1 MISFSNMSPEVTEAM
16 CTPMHLILPP
26 NQTPSAPGALY
37 LGSLSAVMDSANLRQ
52 HHIAVLV
59 QVLDVPWLPPLEQEG
74 YECYRM
80 DVLDIESHD
89 LKPHLEG
96 AVERID
102 AALKRGK
109 NVLVHCQQ
117 GISRSASIVIAYLM
131 RKRGMTFDAALAYV
145 RSRRACIKPNSGFVR
160 CLQEWERSMHAGGN
174 PRLSVAPTGPSPAMA
189 RSPTAMHTG
198 GTFTLRPPRLARAA
212 TTAG

>member
-26 NQTPSAPGALY
+26 NSSSAAPGALY

-74 YECYRM
+74 FECYRM
-80 DVLDIESHD
+80 DVLDVESHD

-117 GISRSASIVIAYLM
+117 VSVIH
-131 RKRGMTFDAALAYV
+131 RDA
-145 RSRRACIKPNSGFVR
+145 
-160 CLQEWERSMHAGGN
+160 
-174 PRLSVAPTGPSPAMA
+174 
-189 RSPTAMHTG
+189 SPTPLLTTCAG
-198 GTFTLRPPRLARAA
+198 YFALRIHCDRVPHSQTRHDL
-212 TTAG
+212 